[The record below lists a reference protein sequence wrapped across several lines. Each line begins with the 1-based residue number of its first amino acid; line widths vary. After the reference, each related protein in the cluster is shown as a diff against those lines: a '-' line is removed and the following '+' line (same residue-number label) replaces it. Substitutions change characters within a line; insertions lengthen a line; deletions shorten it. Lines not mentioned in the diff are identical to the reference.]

1 MVEEKRD
8 GKRQVAITE
17 LVYEHNGLQFQGRI
31 SDLSE
36 GGFFIDCLNPLRKGS
51 LISFRFSLPGDK
63 SRIPITGEGR
73 VAWVLPLQGMGIHI
87 TRLSAMDQNRLKS
100 FVPGK

>member
-8 GKRQVAITE
+8 GKRHVAITE
-17 LVYEHNGLQFQGRI
+17 LAFEHNGLQFQGRI

-36 GGFFIDCLNPLRKGS
+36 GGFFIDCLNPLREGS

-87 TRLSAMDQNRLKS
+87 TRLSAMDQTRLKS